1 MSMKLFQK
9 NQNTS
14 HSFWTVWLGLMLMVL
29 SATTVYLATLPT
41 EVAAAVG
48 KTFITMERLN
58 VRAGAGTTSSVLTV
72 APQYTAGII
81 QNGPIVAGG
90 YTWYDVQFFYGQRG
104 WVAGEFAYVLDDF
117 LASVAAPATPAV
129 TPAPAPAPVTTPTPV
144 TVPANPIR
152 RIAVDFD
159 HIFDWEVDIY
169 LQVGMDPDSPITH
182 QDVIDELFGGDSVAY
197 ETEVRRIQ
205 AEEGIYTEVAFERAF
220 DELLAE
226 LLSMN
231 LATVSSLTDY
241 DIDCYEFTCPWIFGD
256 DD

>member
-1 MSMKLFQK
+1 M
-9 NQNTS
+9 TS
-14 HSFWTVWLGLMLMVL
+14 HKSREVSVQSCLTFWIGLALAVFCTIL
-29 SATTVYLATLPT
+29 SYLTIVPT
-41 EVAAAVG
+41 EALAAVG

-58 VRAGAGTTSSVLTV
+58 VRAGAGTTNSVLTV

-117 LASVAAPATPAV
+117 LASVAAPTTPVV
-129 TPAPAPAPVTTPTPV
+129 TPTPTPSVVTIPPPVTT
-144 TVPANPIR
+144 PANPIR

-159 HIFDWEVDIY
+159 HIFDWEVEIY

-182 QDVIDELFGGDSVAY
+182 QDVIDEIFEGDSVAY

-205 AEEGIYTEVAFERAF
+205 AAEGIYTEAAFERAF

-226 LLSMN
+226 ILGMN
-231 LATVSSLTDY
+231 VATVSSLTDY
-241 DIDCYEFTCPWIFGD
+241 DIDCYEFTCPWISGD